1 VTWRRIIS
9 LVKQLVLSLIPTP
22 TPSYDN
28 FVVGR
33 NQEALATL
41 CQLILPNSSID
52 RQFQGNRPKVVYLWG
67 VSGSGKSHFL
77 SSLAT
82 SLGIAIG
89 FSSAEKHQKMIL
101 DNVEQLND
109 AAQIQLFNAIN
120 ERALLANSIVVVAGT
135 VAPRDLPLRP
145 DLTSRLGSGLVYQ
158 LHPLTDTDKASAL
171 NAHAKARGFT
181 LREDV
186 AAYLLRHSRRDM
198 ASLMAMLDALD
209 QYSLE
214 TGREITLPL
223 LKQMSQP
230 SIL

>member
-1 VTWRRIIS
+1 M
-9 LVKQLVLSLIPTP
+9 KQLVLSLIPTP
-22 TPSYDN
+22 KPCFDN
-28 FVVGR
+28 LVAGN
-33 NQEALATL
+33 NQEALTTL
-41 CQLILPNSSID
+41 SQLVLPNPSIGG
-52 RQFQGNRPKVVYLWG
+52 QFQGNSPKVVYLWG

-89 FSSAEKHQKMIL
+89 FTSADTHQKMIL

-109 AAQIQLFNAIN
+109 TAQIQLFNAIN
-120 ERALLANSIVVVAGT
+120 ERALLANSVVVVAGG

-145 DLTSRLGSGLVYQ
+145 ELTSRLGSGLVFQ
-158 LHPLTDTDKASAL
+158 LHPLTDTDKTAAL

-186 AAYLLRHSRRDM
+186 AVYLLRHSRRDM
-198 ASLMAMLDALD
+198 ASLIAMLDALD

-230 SIL
+230 SLL